1 LLALKVGTKSAAE
14 RPGTETE
21 PGEAL
26 MTDPIEGIAGT
37 LGRPG
42 ASTDGTPGAPGK
54 PGTSTEGTPGAP
66 GRPGVLT
73 EDKPVV
79 ESMEGPLGTSI
90 PAKSTLLGLVNEG
103 VELHA
108 DRDTTAKL
116 RRSAFENVMRFL
128 E

>member
-1 LLALKVGTKSAAE
+1 MLALKVGIISAAE
-14 RPGTETE
+14 RPGTEIE

-26 MTDPIEGIAGT
+26 MTEPIEGMAGT
-37 LGRPG
+37 LGRSG
-42 ASTDGTPGAPGK
+42 ASTEGTPGAPGK

-66 GRPGVLT
+66 GRPGAFT
-73 EDKPVV
+73 EGKPVV
-79 ESMEGPLGTSI
+79 ESIEGALGTSI

>member
-1 LLALKVGTKSAAE
+1 MLALKVGIISAAE
-14 RPGTETE
+14 RPGTEIE

-26 MTDPIEGIAGT
+26 MTEPIEGMAGT
-37 LGRPG
+37 LGRSG
-42 ASTDGTPGAPGK
+42 A
-54 PGTSTEGTPGAP
+54 STEGTPGAP
-66 GRPGVLT
+66 GRPGALT

-79 ESMEGPLGTSI
+79 ESMEGALGTSI